1 MYSRAMEPHSNSEH
15 ASSSD
20 VDDPGPSRPNAQTP
34 SVSSE
39 STVAAPAQP
48 SFFQLIASLF
58 RGGNGQPVVNGHA
71 RQETSLKEAVEALI
85 EEHELEDGKL
95 YILPEEQ
102 NMLRNILRFGEM
114 SVSDIMIPR
123 TDIAAVPYDVAI
135 AELKQIIISEQHSRI
150 PVYKDNLDQIAGFLH
165 IKDIAVS
172 AFSGKP
178 FTMDEMMRQILFVPP
193 SMKVL
198 DLLLKMRVSSVH
210 IAIVVDEYGGTDG
223 LVTMEDIMEEIVGEI
238 QDEHDNE
245 EETEPYV
252 WVDERTIEADARME
266 IEDLDTCFGGDFV
279 LHEDEEDFDTVG
291 GLVFSHLGHIP
302 ETGEQF
308 DYPTGLRITILE
320 AEPRAVKR
328 VRIERLENAAQH
340 IHAAAK

>member
-1 MYSRAMEPHSNSEH
+1 MEPHSRSEQSA
-15 ASSSD
+15 ASE
-20 VDDPGPSRPNAQTP
+20 VEDPGSSRQQANHPTLPTDKPSRPA
-34 SVSSE
+34 E
-39 STVAAPAQP
+39 VAEQ
-48 SFFQLIASLF
+48 SGFFQLIGSLF
-58 RGGNGQPVVNGHA
+58 RGGQPVAVNGNGK
-71 RQETSLKEAVEALI
+71 QETSLKEAVEALI
-85 EEHELEDGKL
+85 EEHALEDGRL

-102 NMLRNILRFGEM
+102 NMLRNILQFGEM

-123 TDIAAVPYDVAI
+123 TDISAVPYDVSI
-135 AELKQIIISEQHSRI
+135 AELKEIFVNEQHSRI
-150 PVYKDNLDQIAGFLH
+150 PVYKENLDQIAGFVH

-172 AFSGKP
+172 VFAGKP
-178 FTMDEMMRQILFVPP
+178 FTMEDIMRQILFVPP

-223 LVTMEDIMEEIVGEI
+223 LVSMEDIVEEIVGEI
-238 QDEHDNE
+238 QDEHDE
-245 EETEPYV
+245 EDETEDYI
-252 WVDERTIEADARME
+252 WIDERTIEADARME
-266 IEDLDTCFGGDFV
+266 IEDLGECFGEDVV

-291 GLVFSHLGHIP
+291 GLVFSHLGHVP

-328 VRIERLENAAQH
+328 VRIERLSKEEQEETQIAAT
-340 IHAAAK
+340 AK